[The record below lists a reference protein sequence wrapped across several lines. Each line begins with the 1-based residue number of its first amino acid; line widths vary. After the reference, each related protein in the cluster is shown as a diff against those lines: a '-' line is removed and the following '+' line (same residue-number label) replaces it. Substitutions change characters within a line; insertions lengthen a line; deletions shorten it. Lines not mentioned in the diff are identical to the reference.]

1 MLTEE
6 TWGTDAAFYEAQ
18 AVVLSGMGQHNQA
31 LEVYVFKMNDYEKA
45 EELVQSGHIPRLLGT
60 S

>member
-1 MLTEE
+1 MLTEK

-18 AVVLSGMGQHNQA
+18 AVVLSGMGQHKQA

-45 EELVQSGHIPRLLGT
+45 EE
-60 S
+60 